1 MKLVGIQ
8 YILDRRK
15 KEKKDRDSS
24 GIVGVAANN
33 CTKGDHILHGK
44 KYNTGHGIQ
53 AITDEVC
60 GEIRREPCEPEIQQK
75 PLVHLLLESALGWKR
90 GIPCLSVQTAAPS
103 SKPAYGGGNEAH
115 PGHAKTESNTG
126 NGGALAPA
134 PQARVHPLPGKP
146 VPGHAQA
153 GNVPAAKGQ
162 NALQGKAIRT
172 DAVSGPACAGGCEGG
187 AAQMPGKPGGAVVPV
202 YGDRRIYAPSLS
214 GRLPGAEHLF
224 FR

>member
-1 MKLVGIQ
+1 MVPEVGLEPTRYCYQRILSPSRLPVPSFRRKGICAPKRMPAAGKRRGACAPAVNIVAHRAVVGKKKLPLRPALPVGIQ

-103 SKPAYGGGNEAH
+103 SKPAYGG
-115 PGHAKTESNTG
+115 
-126 NGGALAPA
+126 
-134 PQARVHPLPGKP
+134 
-146 VPGHAQA
+146 
-153 GNVPAAKGQ
+153 
-162 NALQGKAIRT
+162 
-172 DAVSGPACAGGCEGG
+172 
-187 AAQMPGKPGGAVVPV
+187 
-202 YGDRRIYAPSLS
+202 
-214 GRLPGAEHLF
+214 
-224 FR
+224 